1 MKKIKIPLNT
11 VLGIGTEVLYAL
23 TILLAGFL
31 ICLILSFK
39 I

>member
-1 MKKIKIPLNT
+1 MIKLKIPVNT

-23 TILLAGFL
+23 CILLAGFL
-31 ICLILSFK
+31 ICVILSFK